1 MSPFFLLKASHKCLE
16 YLIRRYSIHEH
27 NKDALLKC
35 MLPYHTSNVFVRM
48 VQLMT
53 LKQGTWHFLEQ
64 CKKNGVPL
72 DRKVLVEHAAKNRSI
87 LTFVAETVKEFIAN
101 KAQCKSLIA
110 FFVALVLETIGTHR
124 LFDTCHRTALT
135 TASIFSAQRRYRFG
149 AGLRSVAVFVA
160 RLQV

>member
-27 NKDALLKC
+27 NTTSLLKC
-35 MLPYHTSNVFVRM
+35 MLPYHASNVFVRM
-48 VQLMT
+48 VQLMA
-53 LKQGTWHFLEQ
+53 LKHSPWEFLES

-110 FFVALVLETIGTHR
+110 FFVALVLETIGTD
-124 LFDTCHRTALT
+124 LALT
-135 TASIFSAQRRYRFG
+135 PVTTNHVFLRSSQRRYRFG
-149 AGLRSVAVFVA
+149 TGLRAVALFVA